1 MDDIRARDRKLFL
14 LELIQ
19 PQRLLGLAAVWALC
33 WGAFEH
39 LRGLFGWLLPLL
51 VALGAAGLHVA
62 RAYNASVA
70 KRFENKR
77 FQALWAGC
85 ADRLERFRK
94 VLRKMRQE
102 QVASLREMPRTVE
115 AVGRS
120 LYAALRRAD
129 LVSHEI
135 FSTERGVY
143 TQPPAWTAASSD
155 PQAKELYRIAD
166 RNIAEYRK
174 LYEAVMAGVS
184 RTEAQAAVFMT
195 TLDTLRVKMLGY
207 RLVDRSPE
215 VPSQDFLEALGEAR
229 LQLDA
234 IDKALEELDFSHLPK
249 LIAVESG
256 SEQTRDA
263 AATSEEVDRQLEH

>member
-1 MDDIRARDRKLFL
+1 MDEIRARDRRLFL
-14 LELIQ
+14 LELVH
-19 PQRLLGLAAVWALC
+19 PQRLLGLALVWALC
-33 WGAFEH
+33 WGAFRYLPEV
-39 LRGLFGWLLPLL
+39 FGWLLPLGAA
-51 VALGAAGLHVA
+51 VAALGLHA
-62 RAYNASVA
+62 IRSYNASVA

-94 VLRKMRQE
+94 VLKKMRHE
-102 QVASLREMPRTVE
+102 QVASLREMPKTVE

-135 FSTERGVY
+135 FSSERGVY
-143 TQPPAWTAASSD
+143 TQPPAWTATPSD

-174 LYEAVMAGVS
+174 LYDAVMAGVS

-195 TLDTLRVKMLGY
+195 TLDALRVKMLGY

-234 IDKALEELDFSHLPK
+234 IDKALEELDFSRLPK

-256 SEQTRDA
+256 SAPSQEQTTEPEQELRRLH
-263 AATSEEVDRQLEH
+263 E